1 MAAVDRNLLYGV
13 LAVQLG
19 FVTRDQL
26 IAATSRW
33 VLNKEQPLGEVFI
46 RQGMITR
53 ADGQIIDGVVAKQL
67 ERNGSDARQSLHSLA
82 GVAGLEETLELL
94 GDSTAPRSAEFD
106 TIGSVAN
113 DPYVT
118 HARGERSVGESK
130 NRYTI
135 LRVHQKGGLGCVSIA
150 LDEELNR
157 EIALKEILATHAD
170 HEENRTRFIREAE
183 ITGALEHPGVVPVY
197 SLGQFADGR
206 PYYAMRFIRGINL
219 QVAIEDFHSGKS
231 PAAEEQLAFRQ
242 LLSKIIDVC
251 QALEYAHS
259 RGVIHRDIKPGKIM
273 LGDYGETLLVDW
285 GLAKTLKDGF
295 QTDES
300 TMPPVYTTER
310 ASSTQTQI
318 GRVVGT
324 PSFMS
329 PEQAAGRLDSFSPTS
344 DIYSVGATLYHLLTG
359 EPPFRGTEEEVLGNV
374 QLGRFKR
381 PREVNPKNSPSAGG
395 DLPQSHGPHAA
406 RAVPIGA

>member
-1 MAAVDRNLLYGV
+1 M
-13 LAVQLG
+13 
-19 FVTRDQL
+19 
-26 IAATSRW
+26 
-33 VLNKEQPLGEVFI
+33 
-46 RQGMITR
+46 
-53 ADGQIIDGVVAKQL
+53 
-67 ERNGSDARQSLHSLA
+67 
-82 GVAGLEETLELL
+82 
-94 GDSTAPRSAEFD
+94 
-106 TIGSVAN
+106 
-113 DPYVT
+113 
-118 HARGERSVGESK
+118 
-130 NRYTI
+130 
-135 LRVHQKGGLGCVSIA
+135 SIA

-219 QVAIEDFHSGKS
+219 QVAIEDYHSGKS
-231 PAAEEQLAFRQ
+231 PAAEKQLAFRQ
-242 LLSKIIDVC
+242 LLSKIVDVC

-259 RGVIHRDIKPGKIM
+259 RGVIHRDIKPGNIM

-329 PEQAAGRLDSFSPTS
+329 PEQAAGRLDSLSPTS

-381 PREVNPKNSPSAGG
+381 PREVNPKIPRALEAICLKAMARMPHERYQSARELSDDLERYLG
-395 DLPQSHGPHAA
+395 DARVSGVSRTAAFDAVAVDTASSHVGPQYRRRTCRCRDSTHD
-406 RAVPIGA
+406 RCGALKCRQRP